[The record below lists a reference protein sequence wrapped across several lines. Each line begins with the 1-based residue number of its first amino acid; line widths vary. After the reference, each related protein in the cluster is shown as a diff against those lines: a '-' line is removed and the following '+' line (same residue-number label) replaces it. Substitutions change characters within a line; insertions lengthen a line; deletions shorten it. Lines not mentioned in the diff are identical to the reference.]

1 MARDTI
7 KWDDEER
14 QVRGETQLKKM
25 EKKRE
30 KKKKFKKQIKAV
42 GMGNLFP
49 VVDGTD
55 RAVWTL
61 FKKDVIISS

>member
-1 MARDTI
+1 M
-7 KWDDEER
+7 
-14 QVRGETQLKKM
+14 KKM